1 MSGKLSWN
9 HYLEFIK
16 VKNNNKRI
24 FYQKKSVINSWS
36 IRELR
41 KQIKIKLYEK
51 TSLKERE
58 QITSAKL
65 PVTTS
70 DEAFKDALNFDFI
83 QLPTCHKENELEA
96 KIMQNIKHFLKELGP
111 DFYFG
116 GQQVPI
122 KIAGKTNYIDLVL
135 YNRAIPC
142 IVLVELKARQFN
154 NSDVGQINTYL
165 NYFIE
170 NNQYEY
176 EKNAIGLIICKETES
191 EDARYALGNMNNKI
205 FLAKYKTKLPSE
217 DKIKKIIH
225 KL

>member
-1 MSGKLSWN
+1 M
-9 HYLEFIK
+9 
-16 VKNNNKRI
+16 
-24 FYQKKSVINSWS
+24 
-36 IRELR
+36 
-41 KQIKIKLYEK
+41 
-51 TSLKERE
+51 LKERE
-58 QITSAKL
+58 QITNAKL
-65 PVTTS
+65 PATTS

-83 QLPTCHKENELEA
+83 QLPASHKENELEA
-96 KIMQNIKHFLKELGP
+96 KIMQNIKRFLKELGP

-142 IVLVELKARQFN
+142 IVLVELKARQFD

-176 EKNAIGLIICKETES
+176 EKNAIGLIICKEAKS

-217 DKIKKIIH
+217 EKIKKIIR